1 MMRGLRLLMC
11 ESSIARYASAYAQ
24 GVSNPPPLGPGF
36 VTAGAALTLVGT
48 FLPWL
53 RSGTS
58 NRTSYE
64 VFELV
69 ERLGFSPNSAVG
81 WALRLWPLV
90 PLMLV
95 TATVVQWWNVRR
107 FQASKIIPGLA
118 AVYAGGTAAAVKWS
132 PSDGLIRA
140 GVGPIVTL
148 LGCSLMVTGT
158 VLAILNASASTKRR
172 PTTPPPGPQ

>member
-1 MMRGLRLLMC
+1 ML
-11 ESSIARYASAYAQ
+11 
-24 GVSNPPPLGPGF
+24 

-90 PLMLV
+90 PLLLV
-95 TATVVQWWNVRR
+95 TGAVVQWWSVGRC
-107 FQASKIIPGLA
+107 QASIVIPSVA
-118 AVYAGGTAAAVKWS
+118 TVYAGGTAAAVQWS
-132 PSDGLIRA
+132 PADGLIRT

-148 LGCSLMVTGT
+148 LGCALMATGI
-158 VLAILNASASTKRR
+158 AISILTAISNTAR
-172 PTTPPPGPQ
+172 PPIPPGSL

>member
-1 MMRGLRLLMC
+1 MRHHSHHTRPPTLTD
-11 ESSIARYASAYAQ
+11 
-24 GVSNPPPLGPGF
+24 VSNPSPLGPSF

-58 NRTSYE
+58 NRSSYE

-90 PLMLV
+90 PLLLV
-95 TATVVQWWNVRR
+95 IAAVVQWWNVRR
-107 FQASKIIPGLA
+107 SQASIVIPALA

-132 PSDGLIRA
+132 PDDGLIRT
-140 GVGPIVTL
+140 GVGPVVTL
-148 LGCSLMVTGT
+148 LGGALTATG
-158 VLAILNASASTKRR
+158 VVISILTAFANTKRP
-172 PTTPPPGPQ
+172 PTVVSPPPGPPPPGPQ